1 MRLPEAPGSTSH
13 LVEALPFVANRL
25 LQLGAMKP
33 VWCKDLAHRQN
44 RLGYIINVTAS
55 GVSSDPNISDNCTKF
70 YLQPIAQSNLL
81 VLIIHSGCS
90 QSLTE
95 TCMPRAPVLP
105 PLVPSSAGLRQCLRC
120 VNGTSTMPTCQLLC
134 QCSMASN
141 LCPDP
146 QMTLKDSPDICTGSQ
161 DLPSPYDIKPNP
173 PSPAVSIC
181 PKTCSEVYTKI
192 DCGNITDCVWDTSQ
206 TFPTCIHNVR
216 QTTVATTTS
225 TASTTNTPPTTTS
238 ITTPTTT
245 TLATSTSTASTTN
258 VPSMTTSITTPTT
271 TNLATS
277 TSAASTTSSS
287 TTTASTTM
295 PTTTSVETT
304 STAPSHSLPDKIATN
319 STTAQIT
326 GSTET
331 MVTAIPATITTIV
344 SSTLYLSK
352 LFTTT
357 PPSVP
362 TTSSFTKF
370 PTFVTTHPTIDS
382 KRTGDVTGSQTMSSP
397 AMSYLNASNFQTSI
411 IPEQYTTENNYKSS
425 GKTDSSLRN
434 IIIAASVA
442 AVVCLMAAVA
452 AVVYMKMVKR
462 PNHVHDKSHNNG
474 GRERSHDIIDGN
486 DINHD
491 YTYITPDRPRYVTVF
506 NVAPRA

>member
-1 MRLPEAPGSTSH
+1 MRLPEALGSTSH
-13 LVEALPFVANRL
+13 LVEALPFVANKL

-33 VWCKDLAHRQN
+33 VWCIDLTHRQN
-44 RLGYIINVTAS
+44 KLGYIINVTAS
-55 GVSSDPNISDNCTKF
+55 GVSSDPNISDNCKKF

-90 QSLTE
+90 QNLTE
-95 TCMPRAPVLP
+95 TCIPRAPVLP

-120 VNGTSTMPTCQLLC
+120 VNGSSTMPTCQLLC
-134 QCSMASN
+134 QCPMASN

-146 QMTLKDSPDICTGSQ
+146 QMTLKDSPNICTGSQ

-192 DCGNITDCVWDTSQ
+192 ECGNITDCVWDTSQ
-206 TFPTCIHNVR
+206 TFPTCIHKVR

-258 VPSMTTSITTPTT
+258 ILSMTTSITTPTT
-271 TNLATS
+271 TTLATS

-287 TTTASTTM
+287 TTTAT

-304 STAPSHSLPDKIATN
+304 STAPSHSLPAKIATN

-331 MVTAIPATITTIV
+331 MATAIPAAITTIV

-397 AMSYLNASNFQTSI
+397 DMSYLNASNFQTSI
-411 IPEQYTTENNYKSS
+411 PEQYTTENYYKSS

>member
-55 GVSSDPNISDNCTKF
+55 GVSSDPNISDNCKTF

-81 VLIIHSGCS
+81 VLIISSSCP
-90 QSLTE
+90 QNLTE
-95 TCMPRAPVLP
+95 TCIPRAPVLP
-105 PLVPSSAGLRQCLRC
+105 PLVPSSTGLRQCLRC

-134 QCSMASN
+134 QCPMASN
-141 LCPDP
+141 LCPDS
-146 QMTLKDSPDICTGSQ
+146 QMTLKDSSAICTGSQ
-161 DLPSPYDIKPNP
+161 DLLSPYDIKPNP

-225 TASTTNTPPTTTS
+225 TVSTTNTPLTTTS
-238 ITTPTTT
+238 ITTLTTT
-245 TLATSTSTASTTN
+245 TLATSTSTASTT
-258 VPSMTTSITTPTT
+258 
-271 TNLATS
+271 
-277 TSAASTTSSS
+277 SSS
-287 TTTASTTM
+287 TTTASTTTPTTTTTLASSTSAASTITTPTTTTLTT

-304 STAPSHSLPDKIATN
+304 STAPSHSLSAKIATN
-319 STTAQIT
+319 STTAPIT

-331 MVTAIPATITTIV
+331 MVTAIPAAITTIG

-352 LFTTT
+352 LFTTA

-362 TTSSFTKF
+362 TTSSFTEF
-370 PTFVTTHPTIDS
+370 PTFVTAQPTIDS
-382 KRTGDVTGSQTMSSP
+382 KPTGDVTESQTMSSP
-397 AMSYLNASNFQTSI
+397 AISYLNASNSQTS
-411 IPEQYTTENNYKSS
+411 IPEQYMTENNYKSS
-425 GKTDSSLRN
+425 GKTDSSLSN

-474 GRERSHDIIDGN
+474 GRERSNYIIDDN